1 MIRKHPI
8 DSSRLRRPP
17 EQFSW
22 LDQRLVREHRLRG
35 CPPDALGLYL
45 FLAVVAD
52 AEGLSYYS
60 DATVANHLSM
70 DAGRVAAARRAL
82 LRADL
87 IAYSAPI
94 YQVLSLDHPLW
105 SVPAPPVPPP
115 SPPPETRSGGMRSI
129 AEVFAG
135 MGGGR

>member
-8 DSSRLRRPP
+8 DPSRLRRPP

-22 LDQRLVREHRLRG
+22 LDQRLVRERRLRG

-60 DATVANHLSM
+60 DATVAEHLTM
-70 DAGRVAAARRAL
+70 DTLRVAAARAAL
-82 LRADL
+82 LRAGL
-87 IAYSAPI
+87 IAYQAPL
-94 YQVLSLDHPLW
+94 YQILSLDHPLW
-105 SVPAPPVPPP
+105 VA
-115 SPPPETRSGGMRSI
+115 SPPEPRGDGPRSFADI
-129 AEVFAG
+129 LAG
-135 MGGGR
+135 MGGAQ

>member
-8 DSSRLRRPP
+8 DPSRLRRPP

-35 CPPDALGLYL
+35 CPPDALALYL

-52 AEGLSYYS
+52 AEGLSFYA

-70 DAGRVAAARRAL
+70 DTGRVAAARRAL

-87 IAYSAPI
+87 IAFSAPI

-105 SVPAPPVPPP
+105 APRP
-115 SPPPETRSGGMRSI
+115 SGSGPSAAPREGGARSF
-129 AEVFAG
+129 AEVLAG
-135 MGGGR
+135 MGGER

>member
-8 DSSRLRRPP
+8 DPARLRRPP

-35 CPPDALGLYL
+35 CPPDALALYL

-52 AEGLSYYS
+52 AEGLSYYA

-70 DAGRVAAARRAL
+70 DAGRVAAARAAL

-87 IAYSAPI
+87 IAFRAPI
-94 YQVLSLDHPLW
+94 YQLLSLDHPLW
-105 SVPAPPVPPP
+105 TASNHGPIPAE
-115 SPPPETRSGGMRSI
+115 PPEPRNGGMRSI
-129 AEVFAG
+129 AEIFAG
-135 MGGGR
+135 MGGAR